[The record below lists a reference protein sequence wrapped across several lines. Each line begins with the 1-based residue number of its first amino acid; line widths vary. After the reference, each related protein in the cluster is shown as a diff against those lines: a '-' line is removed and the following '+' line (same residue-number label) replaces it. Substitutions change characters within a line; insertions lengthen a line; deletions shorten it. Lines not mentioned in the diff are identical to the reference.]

1 MPMNHNNKQHG
12 TITPVQKWQAYLGSN
27 QQSSNSTSHQINK
40 KTMPGTAK
48 LANRSV
54 VVKSFTSTWLL
65 EKSQPL
71 IY

>member
-1 MPMNHNNKQHG
+1 MNHNNKQHG
-12 TITPVQKWQAYLGSN
+12 TITPVQKRHAYLGSN

-40 KTMPGTAK
+40 KKTMPGTAN

-54 VVKSFTSTWLL
+54 VVKPFTSTWLL